1 MPIDPKDLRLL
12 LDAEL
17 DKLPDKYLSIA
28 RQMLLEIQM
37 QLLLENLDAAADAAR
52 GFSLLMPGRL
62 AKAIAEH
69 RAAHP
74 CHR

>member
-1 MPIDPKDLRLL
+1 MMSFVPGLTNTNDQRATFHPIYGGRL
-12 LDAEL
+12 
-17 DKLPDKYLSIA
+17 
-28 RQMLLEIQM
+28 

-52 GFSLLMPGRL
+52 GFSLLMPGRV